1 MRCKDLFK
9 NDNVIFVPAEE
20 NLQRQESQ
28 IATYANY
35 HGFKI
40 DISLGLWVNAATA
53 TAERVLRLELVGM
66 SNKPRYKSRDYKPRL
81 ETIKKREDLIEKIK
95 KLLKEGKTQSEIAR
109 IYNCSRQKINAF
121 VRYHNIDESKL

>member
-1 MRCKDLFK
+1 MICKDLFRIS
-9 NDNVIFVPAEE
+9 NVVYVPAES

-28 IATYANY
+28 ITTYANY

-66 SNKPRYKSRDYKPRL
+66 SDKPRYKSRNYKPRL
-81 ETIKKREDLIEKIK
+81 ETIKKREDMIEKIK

-109 IYNCSRQKINAF
+109 IYKCSRQRINAF
-121 VRYHNIDESKL
+121 VRYHNIDESNI